1 MKISLRA
8 ARVNADL
15 TQQEVADKI
24 GVSKHTINNWE
35 RGRTKPK
42 KYILIAL
49 SSIYGIDIDSL
60 KG

>member
-8 ARVNADL
+8 ARVNTDL

-24 GVSKHTINNWE
+24 GVSKHTIINWE

-42 KYILIAL
+42 KHILIAL
-49 SSIYGIDIDSL
+49 SSIYEIDIDRL

>member
-24 GVSKHTINNWE
+24 GVSKHTI
-35 RGRTKPK
+35 
-42 KYILIAL
+42 I
-49 SSIYGIDIDSL
+49 
-60 KG
+60 

>member
-24 GVSKHTINNWE
+24 GVSKHTIINWE

-42 KYILIAL
+42 KHILIAL
-49 SSIYGIDIDSL
+49 SSIYGIDIDNL

>member
-24 GVSKHTINNWE
+24 GVSK
-35 RGRTKPK
+35 RGSF
-42 KYILIAL
+42 YII
-49 SSIYGIDIDSL
+49 
-60 KG
+60 K

>member
-1 MKISLRA
+1 MKISLKA
-8 ARVNADL
+8 ARVNANL

-24 GVSKHTINNWE
+24 GVSKHTIINWE

-42 KYILIAL
+42 KHILIAL
-49 SSIYGIDIDSL
+49 SSIYGIDIDNL

>member
-24 GVSKHTINNWE
+24 GVSKHTIINWE

-42 KYILIAL
+42 KHILIAL
-49 SSIYGIDIDSL
+49 SSIYGIE
-60 KG
+60 